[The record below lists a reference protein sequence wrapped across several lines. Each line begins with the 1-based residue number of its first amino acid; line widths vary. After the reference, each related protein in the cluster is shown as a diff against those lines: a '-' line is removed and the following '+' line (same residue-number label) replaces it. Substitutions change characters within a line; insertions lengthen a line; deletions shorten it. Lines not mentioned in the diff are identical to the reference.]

1 MFPILYPPLE
11 NSTTRTA
18 ITYIRMHPY
27 FSQVLF
33 AYFFFQI
40 MGIMGTT
47 ETMVI
52 LLTPLP
58 LSKLAVKIAP
68 PEENLDLAQ
77 IHL

>member
-1 MFPILYPPLE
+1 MLPIFYPPLE

-18 ITYIRMHPY
+18 ITYILISLKSY
-27 FSQVLF
+27 LLI
-33 AYFFFQI
+33 FFQI
-40 MGIMGTT
+40 MGIMGTM
-47 ETMVI
+47 ETTVI

-58 LSKLAVKIAP
+58 LSKLAAKIVP